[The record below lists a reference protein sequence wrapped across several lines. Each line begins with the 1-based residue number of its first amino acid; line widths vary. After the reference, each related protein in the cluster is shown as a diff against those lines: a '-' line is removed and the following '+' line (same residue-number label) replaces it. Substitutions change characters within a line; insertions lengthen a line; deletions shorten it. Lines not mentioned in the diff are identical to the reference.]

1 MAEKTDVR
9 AQLRDA
15 ILRGAYAPRQRLIEA
30 ELAEEYGA
38 SRFVLRNALI
48 ALAAEGLVELQ
59 PNRGARVREI
69 TVEEAVEITEIRRAV
84 EGLVAARAAE
94 KASDDDI
101 LFLQNLGAEMKD
113 AVQKGELMR
122 YSELN
127 ASLHGT
133 LRDIAAH
140 PTASRILSQLNG
152 QMVRH
157 QFRLSLVPGRPNV
170 SLPEHLAIIDAV
182 CARDAE
188 AAQNAMMAHVGSVIA
203 TLQDQNAANQ
213 VGHSAIAT

>member
-1 MAEKTDVR
+1 M
-9 AQLRDA
+9 
-15 ILRGAYAPRQRLIEA
+15 P
-30 ELAEEYGA
+30 A
-38 SRFVLRNALI
+38 SRPSSRWVW
-48 ALAAEGLVELQ
+48 
-59 PNRGARVREI
+59 
-69 TVEEAVEITEIRRAV
+69 
-84 EGLVAARAAE
+84 LVALRVPLTTSKTWAWTTCQGSWGPKSRAND
-94 KASDDDI
+94 S
-101 LFLQNLGAEMKD
+101 
-113 AVQKGELMR
+113 R
-122 YSELN
+122 
-127 ASLHGT
+127 
-133 LRDIAAH
+133 RDIAAH